1 MLDVYA
7 VLTPVSLLTK
17 LFGLGT
23 VLCATIAVLGLL
35 FGLGAAVCPREVPG
49 SSERLGLGFML
60 LGVCVALVGA
70 LGLLNLKVLLPLLG
84 GLALWGYRRQ
94 RQAVRR
100 EAMQWGCLGGIAA
113 FLLLSKILNALLPQ
127 AHGDAL
133 YYHLPSAWL
142 WAKAEKIYFI
152 EWLPWSLQGGVG
164 EYLYAFL
171 SLLLPERM
179 AVQIGGQLLHVAFG
193 YGITTAVIY
202 RIGRRWLPNTW
213 TWIACIAFLTFSAQN
228 GQLLSA
234 KNDGYVMAL
243 AMLSLLQVSECFHAQ
258 DKRREVLAY
267 VFGFGAFAVKNTAV
281 FYLLPFIAL
290 FWLFQAQLT
299 QAGLVSTALRH
310 VKIALFTSPLAL
322 PAMLRNFAF
331 TGNPMFP
338 AMDDAFKSTYMNQ
351 WLRDYMRGFSYWPAS
366 PIEMLQTQ
374 FQRLWGSKLFYLL
387 GFLAIPIKTPMVRFL
402 TLLSGL
408 AFILLLIVTGAGQY
422 PRFHYYLYAVLSLL
436 AATGAYQ
443 LWQKIPTR
451 GDQQKPTLA
460 RYAVGTVFAA
470 LILVS
475 SGVEVSF
482 QQVAR
487 RFVPWLISSESYL
500 VLLGHGKPML
510 AMQQWMN
517 AHLENARIFSFTDNE
532 SYYLNFPL
540 TVPENHMGANEIW
553 RASTFA
559 EAIEKLKRDGYTHLL
574 IPPHHEKYFVVLTEA
589 PEFAQRFTLQ
599 HEEHGYRLF
608 HMQRSQP

>member
-1 MLDVYA
+1 MLDVFA
-7 VLTPVSLLTK
+7 VLTPVSMLTK
-17 LFGLGT
+17 LLGLGT
-23 VLCATIAVLGLL
+23 VLCATAAVLVLL
-35 FGLGAAVCPREVPG
+35 FGLGAAICPRSIPG
-49 SSERLGLGFML
+49 VSERMGLGFML
-60 LGVCVALVGA
+60 LGLCVAILGA
-70 LGLLNLKVLLPLLG
+70 LGLLSLSALLP
-84 GLALWGYRRQ
+84 
-94 RQAVRR
+94 V
-100 EAMQWGCLGGIAA
+100 LGGIAIWGYVRQRHA
-113 FLLLSKILNALLPQ
+113 ARPDAIQWGFLGGIAILLLFSKFLNALLPQ

-164 EYLYAFL
+164 EYLYTFL
-171 SLLLPERM
+171 ALLLPERM
-179 AVQIGGQLLHVAFG
+179 AVQISGQLLHVAFG
-193 YGITTAVIY
+193 YGITTAAIY
-202 RIGRRWLPNTW
+202 RIGRSWLPNTW

-234 KNDGYVMAL
+234 KNDGYVMVL
-243 AMLSLLQVSECFHAQ
+243 AMLSLLQVSACFQHQ
-258 DKRREVLAY
+258 DKRREILAY
-267 VFGFGAFAVKNTAV
+267 VFGFGAFAVKNTAA

-310 VKIALFTSPLAL
+310 LKIALLTSPLAL
-322 PAMLRNFAF
+322 PAMIRNFAF

-338 AMDDAFKSTYMNQ
+338 AMDDAFKSAHMNP

-366 PIEMLQTQ
+366 PLEILSTQ
-374 FQRLWGSKLFYLL
+374 FQRLWGSKLFYLFS
-387 GFLAIPIKTPMVRFL
+387 FLAIPIRTPMVRFL
-402 TLLSGL
+402 MLLSGL

-443 LWQKIPTR
+443 LWQKVPP
-451 GDQQKPTLA
+451 QKIY
-460 RYAVGTVFAA
+460 RYAGGAVFAA
-470 LILVS
+470 LMLIN

-487 RFVPWLISSESYL
+487 RFIPWLINSESYL
-500 VLLGHGKPML
+500 VLLGHGKPMFS
-510 AMQQWMN
+510 MQQWMN
-517 AHLENARIFSFTDNE
+517 THLQNARIFSFTNNE

-553 RASTFA
+553 RSSSFA
-559 EAIEKLKRDGYTHLL
+559 EAVEKLERDGYTHILM
-574 IPPHHEKYFVVLTEA
+574 PPHHEKYFVVLTEA

-599 HEEHGYRLF
+599 HEANGYRLF
-608 HMQRSQP
+608 HMHRSQQ